1 MAQLV
6 CKFCAAPVD
15 RKSGFRRVS
24 GWERIERQG
33 GGTNAVALREP
44 TEEFACRTCID
55 KQSSGISV
63 DQGSLL

>member
-6 CKFCAAPVD
+6 CKFCSAPVD
-15 RKSGFRRVS
+15 RKSGFRKVS

-44 TEEFACRTCID
+44 TEEFSCRGCIERLGR
-55 KQSSGISV
+55 GISPE
-63 DQGSLL
+63 QGSLL